1 MSENSSVI
9 LKIKEKIAFLK
20 LGSAEEKI
28 AVLNESRMASL
39 IETLAELKSKER
51 EIDFLLLTGASP
63 AGFCAGADLSAI
75 ESVSDPQEGERLA
88 KRGQDLFNTLESLK
102 FPKIALIRG
111 ACVGGGCE
119 MVLACDYRVLVEVD
133 ETKIGLPEVKLG
145 ILPGFGGT
153 QRLPRLIGLP
163 NALDIILNGKLLN
176 AKQAYKVGLANY
188 LIQENTRLNLKER
201 FEEAEKEC
209 IAAFKNGFLQ
219 KKKRKVGFIENFLTK
234 NLLGRSIVKAKAT
247 STLNKETKGHYPAPY
262 KALQCTL
269 YGLTWGTKK
278 GYLNEAKELGKLIP
292 SPECKSLVHLFKVSD
307 SATKIA
313 KSQGGADLKNT
324 EVGVIGAGVMGAGI
338 AASFIARG
346 FSVVLIDAFPEALNK
361 GRKQILDSISKRR
374 SIPKEKKK
382 EIIARLHCDSSMI
395 ALRNCG
401 LVIEAIIEDLNIKK
415 SLLTTVKGIVDQE
428 TIIATNTSS
437 LSVNEIAASLGC
449 PERVVGMHFFNPVE
463 KMPLVEIVR
472 GEHSSEKV
480 TMKIAALVGS
490 LGKYPI
496 IVEDVPGF
504 LVNRVLTPYLTQ
516 AAVLLSEGISI
527 ENIDQAALN
536 FGMPMGPIR
545 LLDEV
550 GLDVAAKVAEVIGGA
565 YGERM
570 QGPNYAAE
578 LLKLDRKGKKNKK
591 GFYLY
596 ENGKEILD
604 PEVPKLLNLPASP
617 KHHLSED
624 EIAQRLILPLINEAV
639 CSLDQEVAGV
649 PGKEA
654 SMQIDLGSVMGFG
667 FAPFRGGII
676 FYAEKRGAKEI
687 FDLMKK
693 YQEKFSS
700 KYYLPCEGIEK
711 RAKDNL
717 SFYSSFNKL

>member
-9 LKIKEKIAFLK
+9 LKIKDKIAILK
-20 LGSAEEKI
+20 LGSADEKI
-28 AVLNESRMASL
+28 AVLNESRMTSL
-39 IETLAELKSKER
+39 VKTLAELKSKEE
-51 EIDFLLLTGASP
+51 EIDFLVISGASP
-63 AGFCAGADLSAI
+63 SGFCAGADLSAI
-75 ESVSDPQEGERLA
+75 ESVTDPKEGVRLA
-88 KRGQDLFNTLESLK
+88 TRGQDLFNSLSALK

-119 MVLACDYRVLVEVD
+119 MVLACNYRVLVDVE

-176 AKQAYKVGLANY
+176 AKQAYKVGLASY
-188 LIQENTRLNLKER
+188 LLQENSRLSLKER
-201 FEEAEKEC
+201 FEESEKEC
-209 IAAFKNGFLQ
+209 IEAFKNGLIQ
-219 KKKRKVGFIENFLTK
+219 KKKRKVSVVENFLTK
-234 NLLGRSIVKAKAT
+234 TFLGRTIVKIKAT
-247 STLNKETKGHYPAPY
+247 ATLNKETKGHYPAPY

-269 YGLTWGTKK
+269 YGLSWGTKK
-278 GYLNEAKELGKLIP
+278 GYKNEAKELGNLIP
-292 SPECKSLVHLFKVSD
+292 SSECKSLVHLFKVSD

-313 KSQGGADLKNT
+313 KSHGGADLKST
-324 EVGVIGAGVMGAGI
+324 QIGVVGAGVMGAGI

-346 FSVVLIDAFPEALNK
+346 FSVVLVDAFPEALHK
-361 GRKQILDSISKRR
+361 GRKQILDSIAKRR

-382 EIIARLHCDSSMI
+382 EIISRLHCDSSMN

-415 SLLTTVKGIVDQE
+415 SLLTTVKEIIDQDA
-428 TIIATNTSS
+428 IIATNTSS

-463 KMPLVEIVR
+463 KMPLVEIIR

-516 AAVLLSEGISI
+516 AAVLLSEGFSI
-527 ENIDQAALN
+527 EKIDRAALK

-578 LLKLDRKGKKNKK
+578 LLKLDRKGKKNNK

-596 ENGKEILD
+596 ENGKEVLD
-604 PEVPKLLNLPASP
+604 PEVVTLLKLPTSP
-617 KHHLSED
+617 KHHLTEE
-624 EIAQRLILPLINEAV
+624 EIAQRLILPLINEAI

-676 FYAEKRGAKEI
+676 FYAEKRGAKDI
-687 FDLMKK
+687 FELMKK
-693 YQEKFSS
+693 YQEKFSAR
-700 KYYLPCEGIEK
+700 YYQPCEGIEK
-711 RAKDNL
+711 RAKENI
-717 SFYSSFNKL
+717 SFYQAI